1 MNTGWKKPLLSVAVI
16 TYNQEQYIAQTL
28 DSILSQKHEYPYEII
43 VGEDCSPDGT
53 RKIVEDYAS
62 RYPDI
67 IKPLYNEP
75 NMGLIKNYFNVLA
88 HCSGKYVMECAG
100 DDYWLPGKV
109 QKQIQFMEAHPDVAL
124 CVGDVKQCDENGQMT
139 GKYEVD
145 AGTLEFEKLFMRNA
159 IPAVAVCFRKDVFDE
174 YLTRVD
180 PLAKTW
186 RMEDIPFW
194 LFISHE
200 KTIHH
205 LAGYVAVYR
214 VMSQSESHCVSPE
227 KQKLFDDSCRDIRAF
242 YADMFDAHKL
252 YDVYVAEE
260 AFQKAWNEKD
270 RNAVISNGCVLLR
283 YRFSLKKAVKVLLAK
298 ARIGL

>member
-1 MNTGWKKPLLSVAVI
+1 MNTQEKKPLLSVAVI
-16 TYNQEQYIAQTL
+16 TYNQEKYIAQTL
-28 DSILSQKHEYPYEII
+28 ESIISQEHDYPYEIV

-53 RKIVEDYAS
+53 RKIVGEYAA

-75 NMGLIKNYFNVLA
+75 NMGLIKNYFNVLV
-88 HCSGKYVMECAG
+88 HCSGKYIMECAG

-109 QKQIQFMEAHPDVAL
+109 QTQIQYMETHPEVAL
-124 CVGDVKQCDENGQMT
+124 CTGNVKQCDELGKITGSYKPKQKYMT
-139 GKYEVD
+139 
-145 AGTLEFEKLFMRNA
+145 FESLFIQNR
-159 IPAVAVCFRKDVFDE
+159 IPAVTVCFRKTVFDE
-174 YLTRVD
+174 YVEKVN
-180 PLAKTW
+180 PLSKSW

-200 KTIHH
+200 YKMHTVHSY
-205 LAGYVAVYR
+205 LAVYR
-214 VMSQSESHCVSPE
+214 EMTVSESHCISPE
-227 KQKLFDDSCRDIRAF
+227 KQLLFDDSCRKIRAF
-242 YADMFDAHKL
+242 YAEQFAVPYL
-252 YDVYVAEE
+252 FNVYTADE
-260 AFQKAWNEKD
+260 AFQKAWKEKN